1 MYGNNSRYYK
11 TRYYEQKINPQPK
24 LQVNPRNT
32 RQGPVPIL
40 SNLSL
45 QEGGVRG
52 VRKPQ
57 NRVNKRKKP
66 QYRMEIYQNTET
78 VVTNVLRCRHHYF

>member
-1 MYGNNSRYYK
+1 MCNK
-11 TRYYEQKINPQPK
+11 DII
-24 LQVNPRNT
+24 LQC
-32 RQGPVPIL
+32 QSML
-40 SNLSL
+40 SIDTLNEES
-45 QEGGVRG
+45 VRG

-57 NRVNKRKKP
+57 NRVRKRKKP